1 MNFCVLKQIE
11 MKTYREPISLSSSY
25 QGAHVHESLW
35 TKFINWCA
43 AQEERRYLWLG
54 LAIGG
59 HGCVFTI
66 LTVLAIMLAGNPII
80 LWPFALGAMA
90 TCLIVNLAALPTK
103 ITIPVFFASL
113 LIDVAII
120 GFCVAQGLS
129 FSNIY

>member
-1 MNFCVLKQIE
+1 
-11 MKTYREPISLSSSY
+11 MKTYREPLSITSSY
-25 QGAHVHESLW
+25 QGVNVHESLW

-43 AQEERRYLWLG
+43 AQEERRYFWLG

-90 TCLIVNLAALPTK
+90 ACLIVNLAAMPTK

-113 LIDVAII
+113 LIDAAII
-120 GFCVAQGLS
+120 GICVAHGLS